1 MFADIIVDIK
11 HEKLDRIFQY
21 RIPEWLKEELN
32 VGMEVVI
39 PFGKGNRQTK
49 GYVVGISETCD
60 YDLSKVKEIED
71 ISRNSVEIEA
81 KLIALAAWM
90 KEHYGGT
97 TVSYTHLDVYKRQVH
112 K

>member
-49 GYVVGISETCD
+49 GYVVGI
-60 YDLSKVKEIED
+60 
-71 ISRNSVEIEA
+71 
-81 KLIALAAWM
+81 
-90 KEHYGGT
+90 
-97 TVSYTHLDVYKRQVH
+97 
-112 K
+112 